1 MTRSLRKFVL
11 TAHVSFSVGWLGA
24 DAGFLVLAIVSMT
37 SQNAQMVRAGY
48 LAMAVIGL
56 YVIIPFSLA
65 ALATGLV
72 LALGTPWGLF
82 RHYWIL
88 VKFLLT
94 IGATIVLLVHTNA
107 MRDAASIVSGVMAE
121 TLSGLRTH
129 LEGSN
134 AGGLFGDVQL
144 QLLVASAGVS
154 SCCS

>member
-11 TAHVSFSVGWLGA
+11 TAHVTFSVGWLGA
-24 DAGFLVLAIVSMT
+24 DASFLVLAIGGMT
-37 SQNAQMVRAGY
+37 SQNAQMVRAAY

-56 YVIIPFSLA
+56 YLIIPFSFA
-65 ALATGLV
+65 ALMTGLV

-121 TLSGLRTH
+121 TLSGIRI
-129 LEGSN
+129 
-134 AGGLFGDVQL
+134 
-144 QLLVASAGVS
+144 
-154 SCCS
+154 